1 MDGQTRSDFPIADHT
16 LGTLLRGILA
26 PPQSK
31 LAAATKTKGDRMN
44 LKRTILIRVLV
55 VTVASLFVSST
66 NAQGVEGAPKP
77 LVLKAAHLFDSVS
90 GKLVDHG
97 VIIVVGKNIQTVGG
111 SDTTIPA
118 DTQII
123 DLGDATLLPGFIDAH
138 VHLDGESSDNF
149 YLDFYEEKLRFPAE
163 KALYAAHYA
172 KLTLEAG
179 VTTVRDV
186 GSVDYIALGLRNAI
200 RAGMIPGPSM
210 LVSNYAIGST
220 GGHAD
225 QSPYPPQLIALRG
238 VIQGICNGAEECRA
252 AVRYQIKYGADVIKF
267 MPSGG
272 VLSLSD
278 PVDNVQLTQEEINA
292 IISEAHAWNRKVAA
306 HCHGD
311 RAAKMAITAGVDS
324 IEHGTFLQDDTLLE
338 MKKRHV
344 YLVPTL
350 SAGYWMSKNLDK
362 LPPAIAVKGRTALAQ
377 MDQMLQHAMKL
388 GVPIAMGTDAGVGPH
403 GKNAVEFWLLT
414 KDGMSPAQAL
424 IAGTANGA
432 DLLGIAEQTG
442 TLQPGKAA
450 DIVAV
455 PGNPLADIEAT
466 QHPTF
471 VMKQGVVYVGGK

>member
-1 MDGQTRSDFPIADHT
+1 
-16 LGTLLRGILA
+16 
-26 PPQSK
+26 
-31 LAAATKTKGDRMN
+31 MN
-44 LKRTILIRVLV
+44 LKRTIWIHVFV
-55 VTVASLFVSST
+55 VTLASVLASST
-66 NAQGVEGAPKP
+66 DAAGADSPPKP
-77 LVLKAAHLFDSVS
+77 IVLKAAHLFDSVS

-97 VIIVVGKNIQTVGG
+97 VIVVVGKNIQAMGA
-111 SDTTIPA
+111 DAAIPA
-118 DTQII
+118 EAQII

-138 VHLDGESSDNF
+138 VHLSGESSDNW
-149 YLDFYEEKLRFPAE
+149 YSDFYQEIFRFPPE
-163 KALYAAHYA
+163 QALYGAHYA
-172 KLTLEAG
+172 KITLEAG

-186 GSVDYIALGLRNAI
+186 GSSYYISLGLRNAI
-200 RAGMIPGPSM
+200 RAGMIPGPNM

-225 QSPYPPQLIALRG
+225 QDPFPPQLVAPHG
-238 VIQGICNGAEECRA
+238 VIQGVCNGPEECRA

-278 PVDNVQLTQEEINA
+278 PVDNVQLTQEEMNA
-292 IISEAHAWNRKVAA
+292 IVTEAHAWSRKVAA

-311 RAAKMAITAGVDS
+311 RAAKMAIAAGVDS

-344 YLVPTL
+344 YLVPTI
-350 SAGYWMSKNLDK
+350 SAAYWKGKDIDK
-362 LPPAIAVKGRTALAQ
+362 LPPPIAVKARAAFAQ
-377 MDQMLQHAMKL
+377 IDRMVQHAVKI
-388 GVPIAMGTDAGVGPH
+388 GVPIAMGTDAAVGPH

-432 DLLGIAEQTG
+432 ELLGIADQTG
-442 TLQPGKAA
+442 TLQTGKAA
-450 DIVAV
+450 DLVAV
-455 PGNPLADIEAT
+455 PGNPLVDIEAA

-471 VMKQGVVYVGGK
+471 VMKQGVVYLGGK